1 MRIEAKCPK
10 CLWPSFSISFVH
22 WWSLKYVSKSDNCL
36 YLLVILGVFLAPVL
50 GARALAQGNSA
61 SSGALPSGEL
71 SEIDMGKVTAPPEK
85 KNERPVEC
93 TDFVANPLGL
103 PMEYERA
110 GAFVW
115 WLARIKGKAPE
126 AQPTRAPSEAKGT
139 SDKPRYVLYNLDIQ
153 KRTATPRAAIELVEP
168 FAMMLRKN
176 AVSIVSFQQ
185 AGSGRCLDGPGTL
198 VDLSINKKNEGA
210 VQQLG
215 SYSILASPRERMLFD
230 KTRQAIVETDPV
242 SGQKRLLRKLNDG
255 EKPIYFDPTS
265 KKLLVY
271 VQGKNDKNYVTYSS
285 DKSKE
290 LGREKLPA
298 NTKYVFTP
306 NGSKIAL
313 EIRGSENAFKIHE
326 LSSWNGAGS
335 KGVYKIT
342 LPKGVS
348 PHDARI
354 DIDPGTGLALVTGES
369 LATRESWQRVFVFRY
384 RMSKLLTTLSFDGTQ
399 YPNLAAIS
407 PKGDTIFVEVRS
419 SLTKST
425 VGGRIYDVSSG
436 KIKMIN
442 INLPPG

>member
-10 CLWPSFSISFVH
+10 GLWPLFSRFFILRWPLKYCRWPAIYLFSI
-22 WWSLKYVSKSDNCL
+22 
-36 YLLVILGVFLAPVL
+36 VIFGVFLAPILDVQ
-50 GARALAQGNSA
+50 ALAQGS
-61 SSGALPSGEL
+61 SGPSGALPTGEL
-71 SEIDMGKVTAPPEK
+71 SEIDSGKVTAPPEK
-85 KNERPVEC
+85 KDERPVEC
-93 TDFVANPLGL
+93 TDLVANPLGL
-103 PMEYERA
+103 PMEYERD

-115 WLARIKGKAPE
+115 WLARIKGKA
-126 AQPTRAPSEAKGT
+126 AGSQPTRPSSEAKGA
-139 SDKPRYVLYNLDIQ
+139 SEKPRYVLYSLDIQ
-153 KRTATPRAAIELVEP
+153 KRTAIPRVAIELVEP
-168 FAMMLRKN
+168 LAMMLRKN
-176 AVSIVSFQQ
+176 AVSIISFQQ
-185 AGSGRCLDGPGTL
+185 AGPGRCLDGPGTL

-215 SYSILASPRERMLFD
+215 SYSILASPRDRMLFD

-265 KKLLVY
+265 KKLVVY
-271 VQGKNDKNYVTYSS
+271 VQGKNDKHYVTYSS
-285 DKSKE
+285 DKVKE

-298 NTKYVFTP
+298 NSKYVYTP

-342 LPKGVS
+342 LPKGFS
-348 PHDARI
+348 PHDARV
-354 DIDPGTGLALVTGES
+354 DIDPGNGLALVVGES
-369 LATRESWQRVFVFRY
+369 LATRENWQRVFLFRY
-384 RMSKLLTTLSFDGTQ
+384 RMGKLLTTLSFDGTQ

-419 SLTKST
+419 SLTKTT
-425 VGGRIYDVSSG
+425 VGGRIYEVLSG
-436 KIKMIN
+436 KVKMIN